1 MAFVLAKMR
10 DISVINGMKRRNV
23 CWIIESFFRQVD
35 VLFTFLMI
43 VVSLCHS
50 KMLQLSADVSEN
62 T

>member
-1 MAFVLAKMR
+1 MYVGLL
-10 DISVINGMKRRNV
+10 SPCSG
-23 CWIIESFFRQVD
+23 QVD

-50 KMLQLSADVSEN
+50 KMLQLSVDVSEN